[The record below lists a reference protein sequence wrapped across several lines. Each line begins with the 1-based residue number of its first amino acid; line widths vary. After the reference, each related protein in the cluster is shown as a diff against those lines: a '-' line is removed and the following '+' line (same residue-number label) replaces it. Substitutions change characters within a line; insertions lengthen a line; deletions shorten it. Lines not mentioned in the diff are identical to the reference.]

1 MSDTPNSS
9 IADIPARPGGC
20 NCGAVRYLVTR
31 PLLTV
36 YICHCHLCQKR
47 TGSAFSMSVVLPA
60 DGLQIV
66 AGELL
71 RTERRLPSGARNV
84 SWLCPACYSRIYT
97 QREGIQTIVQRAGTL
112 DDTSQIRPV
121 AQFWTSSAQ
130 SWALIKDDVLSYAEQ
145 PADYAPLLAAWQA
158 VAMGQS

>member
-1 MSDTPNSS
+1 MNDTP
-9 IADIPARPGGC
+9 ALTGGC

-71 RTERRLPSGARNV
+71 WTERLLPSGTRNV

-97 QREGIQTIVQRAGTL
+97 RREGAQTINLRAGTL

-130 SWALIKDDVLSYAEQ
+130 PWALIKDDVLSYAEQ
-145 PADYAPLLAAWQA
+145 PTDYAPLLAAWQA
-158 VAMGQS
+158 VAKGQS

>member
-1 MSDTPNSS
+1 MND
-9 IADIPARPGGC
+9 AQHGLPGGC

-31 PLLTV
+31 SLLTV

-47 TGSAFSMSVVLPA
+47 TGSAFSMSVAIPA

-71 RTERRLPSGARNV
+71 RSERLLPSGARNI

-97 QREGIQTIVQRAGTL
+97 QREGAQTINLRAGTL

-130 SWALIKDDVLSYAEQ
+130 PWALIKDDVLSYTEQ

-158 VAMGQS
+158 ASKGSQ

>member
-1 MSDTPNSS
+1 MSET
-9 IADIPARPGGC
+9 PARPGGC

-47 TGSAFSMSVVLPA
+47 TGSAFSMSVVIPA

-71 RTERRLPSGARNV
+71 RSERRLPSGARNI

-97 QREGIQTIVQRAGTL
+97 QREDAPTINLRAGTL

-130 SWALIKDDVLSYAEQ
+130 PWALIKDDVLSYTEQ

-158 VAMGQS
+158 ASKGSQ